1 MKIYLQATIQ
11 VLWKELREALRE
23 PTVLLFSV
31 GFPILFYPLLIW
43 ATIQLVTLEEGL
55 FEQSPPEVA
64 IEGSSRVV
72 ETATEAGL
80 TIVSGT
86 PEDVAAGSLD
96 LHILATERGEALD
109 LVLSHSSTRTS
120 SRRALERFEREANEL
135 EDTLAEDMAAKR
147 VIDLD
152 ALEPLPME
160 REDLSPP
167 AEVTAFLLSRAVPA
181 VMLVSLILGAAY
193 PAVEV
198 VVGERERKTIET
210 TMVAAVPR
218 ESVLLGKVL
227 AVLSIVALSTA
238 GNVGSVLLTLLH
250 AEATLGGGE
259 AGSGIAFDWVDLALA
274 SPAIAVTAALA
285 VAVMILAALPATTFK
300 QGQNLVSAISTLG
313 MGGAVVGMLPTVDLD
328 LTMAAVPLANAVLV
342 LRDALAG
349 ELALAPTLVATAVNG
364 TLAAIVLALAA
375 RVAGRETYL
384 FGASLPRWL
393 APLRRSKAQ

>member
-1 MKIYLQATIQ
+1 MRTYLQATIQ

-64 IEGSSRVV
+64 VEGSSRVV
-72 ETATEAGL
+72 EAATEAGL
-80 TIVSGT
+80 TVVSGT

-96 LHILATERGEALD
+96 LHIQATERGEALE
-109 LVLSHSSTRTS
+109 LLQSYSSTRTS
-120 SRRALERFEREANEL
+120 SRRALERFDRETDQL
-135 EDTLAEDMAAKR
+135 EDDLAEAMAAKR
-147 VIDLD
+147 AVDLD
-152 ALEPLPME
+152 SLEPRPLE

-181 VMLVSLILGAAY
+181 IMLVSLILGAAY

-218 ESVLLGKVL
+218 ETVLLGKVL
-227 AVLSIVALSTA
+227 AVLSIVALSTV

-250 AEATLGGGE
+250 VEATLGGGD
-259 AGSGIAFDWVDLALA
+259 SGASIAFDWVALALA
-274 SPAIAVTAALA
+274 TPAIAVTAALA
-285 VAVMILAALPATTFK
+285 VALMILAALPATTFK
-300 QGQNLVSAISTLG
+300 QGQNLVSLISTLG
-313 MGGAVVGMLPTVDLD
+313 MGGAVVGMLPTVELD
-328 LTMAAVPLANAVLV
+328 LTMAAVPMANAVLV

-349 ELALAPTLVATAVNG
+349 DLALVPTLVATAVNG
-364 TLAAIVLALAA
+364 VLAAIILALAA

-393 APLRRSKAQ
+393 APLRRSKAS